1 MERRPPGGGPRRR
14 PSRLK
19 RLVDLIVPLLYRSV
33 DVHVS
38 PRAST
43 DGPTIV
49 IANHFGG
56 FADALLLIHAL
67 DDVPRILARDKIWKI
82 PLVRGVMRAIRAIP
96 VHKPED
102 RTGPTSNRD
111 MFGAAYE
118 ALADGDTILIFPE
131 GITVDD
137 PSMARLRTGAAR
149 IALGARA
156 GGVSGI
162 EVVPIGIHYED
173 KAALRS
179 RVSVIVGDA
188 MDLDDTLTRIAPP
201 GTDATPENHE
211 LVRDLTTRMEERL
224 RDVAPNFANWQ
235 EANDLTFAA
244 EVAVR
249 AGQDDPHAP
258 VSTAER
264 DRLAGKLAV
273 AEAGA
278 RRRVIEAVERYR
290 RDLEAV
296 GLTDRQAYHRTGTL
310 EFAWH
315 VAKTVLLGA
324 VLVPF
329 ALIGIATS
337 LVPLLV
343 IFGIGMLP
351 VSPAVKATLK
361 PAAAIVL
368 FPLAWGVAAWRI
380 VFDNLGPVWTIVA
393 VALIPLYLVA
403 GIVISERV
411 VLLWRAFEAWHGRKG
426 LSTATA
432 RISYER
438 ARVVEAVGAAT

>member
-1 MERRPPGGGPRRR
+1 M
-14 PSRLK
+14 
-19 RLVDLIVPLLYRSV
+19 LYRSV
-33 DVHVS
+33 EVYVPPDTS
-38 PRAST
+38 IQ
-43 DGPTIV
+43 GPTIV

-56 FADALLLIHAL
+56 FADALLVVYAL

-82 PLVRGVMRAIRAIP
+82 PLVRGLMRAIRAIP

-102 RTGPTSNRD
+102 RTEPTSNRD
-111 MFGAAYE
+111 MFGATYD
-118 ALADGDTILIFPE
+118 ALAHNDTILIFPE

-137 PSMARLRTGAAR
+137 PSMARLKTGAAR

-156 GGVSGI
+156 HGVEGI
-162 EVVPIGIHYED
+162 TIVPIGIHYED

-188 MDLDDTLTRIAPP
+188 MDLDDPP
-201 GTDATPENHE
+201 TATGSPEEGMTPENRR
-211 LVRDLTTRMEERL
+211 LVRTLTARMEERL
-224 RDVAPNFANWQ
+224 RNVAPNFADWK

-244 EVAVR
+244 EATIR
-249 AGQDDPHAP
+249 AEHADPLAP

-296 GLTDRQAYHRTGTL
+296 GLTDRQAHHRTSTV
-310 EFAWH
+310 EFALH
-315 VAKTVLLGA
+315 VAATVLVGA
-324 VLVPF
+324 ILIPF

-337 LVPLLV
+337 AVPLFVVL
-343 IFGIGMLP
+343 GIGLLP

-361 PAAAIVL
+361 PVAAIVL
-368 FPLAWGVAAWRI
+368 FPLAWGIAAWRI
-380 VFDNLGPVWTIVA
+380 VFDNLGPVWTFVT

-403 GIVISERV
+403 GIVITERL

-438 ARVVEAVGAAT
+438 ARVVEAVRAAT